1 MDGYGTEGALVAIIM
16 ILAKIIWDQVKQ
28 RKAPGNPHNPLCE
41 ERGRDI
47 RMMRQELTELGK
59 KVAALEALIKKR
71 NGG

>member
-28 RKAPGNPHNPLCE
+28 RKAPGNPHNPLCV
-41 ERGRDI
+41 ERKDQFDRLE
-47 RMMRQELTELGK
+47 RR
-59 KVAALEALIKKR
+59 VASIEKMLADLRVQVAHL